1 MTDATPMLGRP
12 SVMWGRMPYPYPG
25 ENLGTGNRCGHN
37 PNRPEF
43 HLFRDP
49 DWMAGIPHTIR
60 KLMEAAKLYY
70 DAPLA
75 TLPSLANLNGRRNKS
90 GDPRKN
96 RSEARAAEV
105 LVMRAILLMTEFAS
119 LRVGVPKP
127 DGGFIPRS
135 CTELAAVAGLL
146 KKKAAP
152 EEDDE
157 PSPRFWRAFRRL
169 RKAGAIDVHL
179 QYEEKPDGSKRARP
193 AIKRVNPHFLIAL
206 GAVSCEALER
216 FRTYCSN
223 QLKKLRRGYR
233 AEHPTKSDAAA
244 ARDSLR
250 RSQGEN
256 GVQTFALGNRR
267 QAARLKATGRDVY
280 QAELLAYQADL
291 AKRQPDLSARDIARR
306 VMREFPTFTEWER
319 SRQDE

>member
-1 MTDATPMLGRP
+1 MIDATPAPGRP

-37 PNRPEF
+37 PNHPEF
-43 HLFRDP
+43 HLFSDP
-49 DWMAGIPHTIR
+49 AWMPSIPHTIR
-60 KLMEAAKLYY
+60 KLMDSAKAYY

-105 LVMRAILLMTEFAS
+105 LVMRAILLLTEFAS
-119 LRVGVPKP
+119 LRVGTPKP

-135 CTELAAVAGLL
+135 CAELAAVAGLL
-146 KKKAAP
+146 KKKASP
-152 EEDDE
+152 DEDDE

-223 QLKKLRRGYR
+223 QLKKLRRTYR

-244 ARDSLR
+244 ARESLR
-250 RSQGEN
+250 RSQGES
-256 GVQTFALGNRR
+256 GITTFTAGNRR
-267 QAARLKATGRDVY
+267 RAASLKANGRDVY

-291 AKRQPDLSARDIARR
+291 AKRLPDLSPREVAYRA
-306 VMREFPTFTEWER
+306 MREFPSFTEWER
-319 SRQDE
+319 TRQDE